1 MKKYDVLVLGELNA
15 DLILNN
21 IKGLPVIGTEI
32 ISRDMQLVMGSSSAI
47 FACNLSVL
55 GAKVAFLGKMGVD
68 VFGVVVE
75 ASLKDKGV
83 FTEFVI
89 KDKELLTGVSVA
101 MNYGEDRAMITYP
114 GAMESLSGKD
124 VSDEVLKSAKHLHIS
139 SIFLQPLILR
149 DLKNIFSR
157 AKSLGLTTSLD
168 TQWDPSENW
177 DFNMEQVLP
186 YVDVFLPNS
195 KEFLNLTHSK
205 NREQGIL
212 KISSFSNT
220 IVIKDGANGSYQ
232 YCDGEMI
239 EELPFLNN
247 QVVDCIGAGDS
258 FNAGYIKKYIEGFK
272 KGECLEYGNLCG
284 AVSTTCA
291 GGTGAF
297 ESLDLVQEIA
307 NNFFGYNKKTK

>member
-21 IKGLPVIGTEI
+21 IEGFPTIGTEI
-32 ISRDMQLVMGSSSAI
+32 LSRDMQLVMGSSSAI

-55 GAKVAFLGKMGVD
+55 GAKVAFLGKMGID
-68 VFGVVVE
+68 VFGNLVE
-75 ASLKDKGV
+75 ASLKEKGV
-83 FTEFVI
+83 STEFVI

-101 MNYGEDRAMITYP
+101 MNYGEDRAMVTYP
-114 GAMESLSGKD
+114 GAMESLSAED

-139 SIFLQPLILR
+139 SIFLQPLVLR

-177 DFNMEQVLP
+177 DFNMEEVLP
-186 YVDVFLPNS
+186 YVDVFLPNK
-195 KEFLNLTHSK
+195 KEFLSLTRSK
-205 NREQGIL
+205 SKEQGVL
-212 KISSFSNT
+212 KVSSFSNT

-232 YCDGEMI
+232 YCKGEMI
-239 EELPFLNN
+239 EKLPFLNN
-247 QVVDCIGAGDS
+247 QVIDCIGAGDS
-258 FNAGYIKKYIEGFK
+258 FNAGYIKRYVEGFGK
-272 KGECLEYGNLCG
+272 EDCLEYGNLCG
-284 AVSTTCA
+284 AVNTTCA

-297 ESLDLVQEIA
+297 RSLDLVQEIA
-307 NNFFGYNKKTK
+307 NKKFGYNKK

>member
-21 IKGLPVIGTEI
+21 IEGFPTIGTEI
-32 ISRDMQLVMGSSSAI
+32 LSRDMQLVMGSSSAI

-55 GAKVAFLGKMGVD
+55 GAKVAFLGKMGID
-68 VFGVVVE
+68 VFGNLVE
-75 ASLKDKGV
+75 ASLKEKGV
-83 FTEFVI
+83 STEFVI

-101 MNYGEDRAMITYP
+101 MNYGEDRAMVTYP
-114 GAMESLSGKD
+114 GAMESLSAED

-139 SIFLQPLILR
+139 SIFLQPLVLR

-177 DFNMEQVLP
+177 DFNMEEVLP
-186 YVDVFLPNS
+186 YVDVFLPNK
-195 KEFLNLTHSK
+195 KEFLSLTRSK
-205 NREQGIL
+205 SKEQGVL
-212 KISSFSNT
+212 KVSSFSNT

-232 YCDGEMI
+232 YCKGEMI
-239 EELPFLNN
+239 EKLPFLNN
-247 QVVDCIGAGDS
+247 QVIDCIGAGDS
-258 FNAGYIKKYIEGFK
+258 FNAGYIKRYVEGFGK
-272 KGECLEYGNLCG
+272 EDCLEYGNLCG
-284 AVSTTCA
+284 AVNTTCA

-297 ESLDLVQEIA
+297 KSLDLVQEIA
-307 NNFFGYNKKTK
+307 NKKFGYNKK